1 MSARLARRAALA
13 GLMALAAGAAM
24 AQGGKVVPAGKVFV
38 YLESFL
44 KVPAQERLRTRVTY
58 ALLRDG
64 KPAGGVKATLVEAS
78 GARTPLPIAADGRFE
93 RVPTLAQLQGDA
105 KIEFEAPADAKFGLN
120 MKIEPVLKPA
130 SEYDVAELRAV
141 VDSTNRVIGKAA
153 GPMAMLAPKMAGLA
167 FPGATSG
174 VAIGADG
181 KTLPL
186 PVEGKSPVFRH
197 SEFKSATRIR
207 LSATP
212 SRVEFAQGKK

>member
-44 KVPAQERLRTRVTY
+44 KVPAQERSRTRVTY
-58 ALLRDG
+58 ALMRDG

-78 GARTPLPIAADGRFE
+78 GARTPLPIASDGRFE

-130 SEYDVAELRAV
+130 PEYDVAELRAV

-153 GPMAMLAPKMAGLA
+153 GPMALLAPKMAGLA
-167 FPGATSG
+167 FPGAASG

-181 KTLPL
+181 KTEPL
-186 PVEGKSPVFRH
+186 PVEDKSPVFRP
-197 SEFKSATRIR
+197 SDFKSATRIR

-212 SRVEFAQGKK
+212 SRVVFAQGKK